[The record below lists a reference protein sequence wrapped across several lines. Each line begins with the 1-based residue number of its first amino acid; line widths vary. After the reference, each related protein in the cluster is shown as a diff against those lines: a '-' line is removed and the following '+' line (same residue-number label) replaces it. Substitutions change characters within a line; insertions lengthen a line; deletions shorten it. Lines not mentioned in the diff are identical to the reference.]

1 MEYTVKI
8 AKIDLNMDVDWDK
21 FPAHIQKGIVEYGL
35 RQLLNDAH
43 AAIAL
48 KDGDS
53 EAEAKTKRAEIE
65 AAVGKRLDALN
76 AGTYRFGS
84 GGGGKRVSAV
94 EQALREI
101 VEEILRGKGMAA
113 ADAKAAAR
121 TPEATVR
128 ELSAKKAKETG
139 EEVDA
144 LFVRNWAAIKAK
156 AEKITA
162 LKNTDT
168 DI

>member
-1 MEYTVKI
+1 MEYDVKI
-8 AKIDLNMDVDWDK
+8 AKIDMNLRVDWDK
-21 FPAHIQKGIVEYGL
+21 LSESTRKGIIEYGL

-48 KDGDS
+48 KDGDT
-53 EAEAKTKRAEIE
+53 EAEARTKRAEIE
-65 AAVGKRLDALN
+65 AAVNKRLDALE

-128 ELSAKKAKETG
+128 ELSAKKAKESG
-139 EEVDA
+139 EDAEA
-144 LFVRNWAAIKAK
+144 LFTRNWSAIRGK
-156 AEKITA
+156 AEKIAA